1 VNVHFAIRDY
11 PPPQKPAHGIK
22 PCRAHT
28 ILLTR
33 VTIPIAGR
41 LPVADYVG
49 HEKDAVQAG
58 SLNAIADKRIPI
70 FLILDFL
77 VGPRVYTF
85 TPRVLFKAVIR
96 SALRLAALIV

>member
-1 VNVHFAIRDY
+1 
-11 PPPQKPAHGIK
+11 
-22 PCRAHT
+22 
-28 ILLTR
+28 
-33 VTIPIAGR
+33 
-41 LPVADYVG
+41 
-49 HEKDAVQAG
+49 VQAG